1 MKRFLIGF
9 LVLGFALAI
18 FGCTADTTGAPSD
31 LVIYSDFARE
41 VSEKEIY
48 NENIINQF
56 EIDNNCTVHFN
67 TLAQAT
73 ETFNKIDS
81 EQIAE
86 HYTVDLVISHYGT
99 MSQYIQAGYI
109 QNGNALEDEMT
120 DRTFLA
126 AFDGS
131 TKYGEFRFFFPFNSD
146 VYLAYANKTAF
157 DHLPTGLTQAQVLAG
172 EYTWE
177 QYAAWGAAIGGGS
190 VFMKGL
196 PTSQLMYQI
205 GGMGL
210 SNGGTFPTLND
221 VGNYKAWQ
229 DVLTMK
235 PNINPQSL
243 SVNVSSNLM
252 AAGDVQLAFEL
263 MAPLQAAYTAA
274 PAQYE
279 VFPGPKGTS
288 GSAGS
293 IAGGHGIGLVKNAPN
308 PELAKKFI
316 KWFTA
321 PDQIVFAA
329 LGTIPTI
336 AEATAALSDSPAD
349 QVIKK
354 ALSTIS
360 NARVEGLQM
369 IPDYTSWSG
378 VKGCFDTIF
387 AGIMDGTIT
396 ADNLKAKLDEQQ
408 AVLNSLKK

>member
-1 MKRFLIGF
+1 MKRFLITF
-9 LVLGFALAI
+9 LVFGFAFAF
-18 FGCTADTTGAPSD
+18 FGCTTNTTAGPTD

-56 EIDNNCTVHFN
+56 EIDHNCTVHFN

-73 ETFNKIDS
+73 DTFNKIDS

-86 HYTVDLVISHYGT
+86 QYTVDLVISHYGT

-109 QNGNALEDEMT
+109 QNSNALEDEMS
-120 DRTFLA
+120 DRTFLP

-157 DHLPTGLTQAQVLAG
+157 DHLPTGLTKEQVLAG
-172 EYTWE
+172 NYTWA
-177 QYAAWGAAIGGGS
+177 QYAAWGAEIGGGS

-196 PTSQLMYQI
+196 PTSQLMYQV
-205 GGMGL
+205 GGMAL
-210 SNGGTFPTLND
+210 SNGGTFPTIND
-221 VGNYKAWQ
+221 AGNLKAWQ
-229 DVLTMK
+229 DILSMK
-235 PNINPQSL
+235 NNINPQSL
-243 SVNVSSNLM
+243 TVNVSSDLM
-252 AAGDVQLAFEL
+252 AAGDVQIAFEL

-279 VFPGPKGTS
+279 VFPGPKGTT

-308 PELAKKFI
+308 PELAKEFI

-321 PDQIVFAA
+321 PTQIVFAA

-336 AEATAALSDSPAD
+336 AEATAALGNTPKDL
-349 QVIKK
+349 VIKK

-360 NARVEGLQM
+360 NARIEGLQM
-369 IPDYTSWSG
+369 IPDFTSWTG
-378 VKGCFDTIF
+378 VKGCYDTIF
-387 AGIMDGTIT
+387 AGIMDGSIT
-396 ADNLKAKLDEQQ
+396 SANLQAKLNEQQ
-408 AVLNSLKK
+408 AILTALRK